1 MFGAC
6 STLKAKTTLT
16 SQHRCAAVAD
26 DSPTPQMPTP
36 AEDAQGHCSN
46 VSGQQFGIPSGS
58 CMQSHSFCLLLQQ
71 LTGCVTP
78 ISVNSTPRKSVQSIW
93 SRQYSQY
100 HLEDLCRKHSTSK
113 TTIFRQS
120 LETGLFPMDWQTTNI
135 ASVFKK
141 KDGNKAK
148 NYRPVSL
155 TSVTCNLLEH
165 IIYRHL
171 LTHFEKHH
179 ILTSRKYGFR
189 PGYSSETQ

>member
-1 MFGAC
+1 MIVP
-6 STLKAKTTLT
+6 
-16 SQHRCAAVAD
+16 HRRC
-26 DSPTPQMPTP
+26 
-36 AEDAQGHCSN
+36 
-46 VSGQQFGIPSGS
+46 
-58 CMQSHSFCLLLQQ
+58 LLQQ
-71 LTGCVTP
+71 RMHKVIVAMCLDSSLASLQVPVCKATHFVCFCSSWLDVLPQFLSTLLH
-78 ISVNSTPRKSVQSIW
+78 VNPSKASGPDNIPNIILKTFAESIVP
-93 SRQYSQY
+93 
-100 HLEDLCRKHSTSK
+100 SK